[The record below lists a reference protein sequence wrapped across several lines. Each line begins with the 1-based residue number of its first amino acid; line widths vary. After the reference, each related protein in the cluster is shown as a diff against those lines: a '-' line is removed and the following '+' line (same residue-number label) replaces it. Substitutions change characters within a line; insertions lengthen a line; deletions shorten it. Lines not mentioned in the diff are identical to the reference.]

1 MGPDDYE
8 EREDDEPEEMIVIEN
23 RIDEDDLTD
32 LEEDQMEDLEDEAFD
47 LDF

>member
-8 EREDDEPEEMIVIEN
+8 EREDDESEEMIVIEN

>member
-8 EREDDEPEEMIVIEN
+8 EYEDDESGERIVIEN
-23 RIDEDDLTD
+23 RIDEDNLAD

>member
-23 RIDEDDLTD
+23 RIDENDLTD